1 MTSSQLRTHFIAHS
15 NCSYCATPR
24 SALQLPSLHSG
35 RDGVRTTPTN
45 TAVSLVT
52 LRLCSDQYDNKRP
65 MKTNRAVQSL
75 DSTIE
80 QLKGDWNQ
88 LSDPQR
94 AQNISQIRKQYGL
107 SIRQIARRLSCSE
120 SLLRRLLK
128 VLRAPAQ
135 DLVLARE
142 GKITTNELLRR
153 EKAAAHLRDQQ
164 QRKAAQQ
171 DRERQGAEGADLIY
185 RWFIETGF
193 NAASCWSILEDV
205 RLKFALK
212 EQDRTLPM
220 HPKPVEV
227 PVAEIIR
234 KTEPPPRSGEIA
246 LEGWYAGWLFSWTY
260 WAFPD
265 REVRWTALDTVLEW
279 LESGR
284 N

>member
-1 MTSSQLRTHFIAHS
+1 
-15 NCSYCATPR
+15 
-24 SALQLPSLHSG
+24 
-35 RDGVRTTPTN
+35 
-45 TAVSLVT
+45 
-52 LRLCSDQYDNKRP
+52 
-65 MKTNRAVQSL
+65 MKTDQAVQSL

-80 QLKGDWNQ
+80 QLKCDWNQ

-94 AQNISQIRKQYGL
+94 ARNIAWIKKRFGL
-107 SIRQIARRLSCSE
+107 STRGVAKRLGRNESSVRRA
-120 SLLRRLLK
+120 LK
-128 VLRAPAQ
+128 VLLAPAQ

-153 EKAAAHLRDQQ
+153 AKAAAQLRDQQ

-205 RLKFALK
+205 RLKFTLK
-212 EQDRTLPM
+212 EQDGSLPM